1 MRFFDF
7 KSGALGTWLARVA
20 RKYGGPFLIGTVVFV
35 ASLLLYVLTYMLP
48 STGAAFKLFKDIEAR
63 TLDVRFRVR
72 GPKKPDPA
80 IVIVAI
86 DEKSEDVLGRWPFPR
101 TVFADTLDFM
111 RDAKARVVAFD
122 INFPEPD
129 ENSALE
135 TLRQL
140 KKVYHDTGNTAD
152 PKFLAELDRREL
164 SADTDKR
171 LAEAIS
177 RYGNTILG
185 YMFLFNKKDAESQK
199 KEIVGGFMN
208 FLSFQAYPQVIKPK
222 KGEEFEGLEAVG
234 VSPDLPQFGD
244 PAKNFGFVNVLPDSD
259 GTVRNEPVV
268 IEFEKAYYPS
278 LDIATALAYTN
289 ASLDK
294 VAVVF
299 NQYGLSRINL
309 GAVTVPTDSNGMVQI
324 DFHGPPGT
332 YPTYSI
338 ADVVKHKLPPELFRD
353 KIILLGTT
361 AIGIADTRPTPFES
375 VAFPGVEVHA
385 NFIDNLL
392 NGKFI
397 QRGAR
402 ENLLDMLFIFLFS
415 VPVAVVIATMRP
427 ARSALLVLLAA
438 AAFVFFAY
446 HEFAVQRVWLAMFLP
461 MATLFGTYS
470 TVVSY
475 NYFFEEREKKAV
487 RGAFQQYM
495 APEVIAQVLDRPE
508 LLRLGG
514 EEKRLTAMF
523 ADIRGFT
530 SLSEGLTPTALVDL
544 LNEYLSEMTEIIF
557 SHQGT
562 LDKYIGDAIMA
573 FWGAPLETPD
583 HAERAC
589 RAALGMSVAMER
601 LQDRWEKQGRP
612 RIDIGIGINT
622 GPMLVGNM
630 GSERRF
636 NYTIMGDD
644 VNLASRLEGVTK
656 QFGTR
661 LIISHT
667 TWEAV
672 RSKIVTRE
680 LDLIKVKGKK
690 KPVAIY
696 QVLAPIEERPQY
708 ADLVDR
714 FEEALAA
721 YRAGDWAAAT
731 KFFQALHADYPKDG
745 PTSTFNARCAAF
757 ATEPP
762 QGAWDGVYE
771 MTTK

>member
-1 MRFFDF
+1 MRLEF
-7 KSGALGTWLARVA
+7 KSGAFGAWFGHVSR
-20 RKYGGPFLIGTVVFV
+20 RYGGPLIIGTVVCI
-35 ASLLLYVLTYMLP
+35 ASLVLYVLTYMVQSSVPAL
-48 STGAAFKLFKDIEAR
+48 KLFKDIESR
-63 TLDVRFRVR
+63 TLDMRFRVR

-86 DEKSEDVLGRWPFPR
+86 DQRSEDLLGRWPFPR

-111 RDAKARVVAFD
+111 HDAKARVVAFD
-122 INFPEPD
+122 IGFPEPD

-135 TLRQL
+135 TLRLL
-140 KKVYHDTGNTAD
+140 KKDYRASGSAPDA
-152 PKFLAELDRREL
+152 KFLAELNRLEAAADNDKKL
-164 SADTDKR
+164 S
-171 LAEAIS
+171 EAIA
-177 RYGNTILG
+177 RFGNAVLG
-185 YMFLFNKKDAESQK
+185 YFFLFDKKEAGGQN

-222 KGEEFEGLEAVG
+222 KSGAFEGLDAVG
-234 VSPDLPQFGD
+234 LVPDLPQYAD
-244 PAKNFGFVNVLPDSD
+244 PAKNFGFFNVVPDSD
-259 GTVRNEPVV
+259 GTVRTVPV
-268 IEFEKAYYPS
+268 IIQYDKAYYPS
-278 LDIATALAYTN
+278 LDIATTLAYTN

-294 VAVVF
+294 VAVIF
-299 NQYGLSRINL
+299 NQAGLSRVDL
-309 GAVTVPTDSNGMVQI
+309 GPVTVPTDPWGMVQI
-324 DFHGPPGT
+324 DFHGPAGT

-338 ADVVKHKLPPELFRD
+338 ADVVQHKLSPELFRD
-353 KIILLGTT
+353 KIILLGPT
-361 AIGIADTRPTPFES
+361 ATGIADTRPTPFES

-392 NGKFI
+392 NGAFI
-397 QRGAR
+397 RRGAR
-402 ENLLDMLFIFLFS
+402 ENLLDMLFIVLFS
-415 VPVAVVIATMRP
+415 IPVALVISTMRP
-427 ARSALLVLLAA
+427 ARSALLLLVAA
-438 AAFVFFAY
+438 FAFVFFAY
-446 HEFAVQRVWLAMFLP
+446 HEFSVQRIWLAMFLP

-470 TVVSY
+470 AVVSY

-514 EEKRLTAMF
+514 EEKQLTAMF

-573 FWGAPLETPD
+573 FWGAPLDTPD

-589 RAALGMSVAMER
+589 RAALGMSAAMEM

-612 RIDIGIGINT
+612 RIDIGIGVNT

-630 GSERRF
+630 GSARRF

-656 QFGTR
+656 SFGTR
-661 LIISHT
+661 LIISQS
-667 TWEAV
+667 TWESV
-672 RSKIVTRE
+672 RTKMVTRE
-680 LDLIKVKGKK
+680 LDLIRVKGKK
-690 KPVAIY
+690 KPVAIH
-696 QVLAPIEERPQY
+696 QLLAPVEERSKY

-714 FEEALAA
+714 FEEAMRYYRRGDWLAA
-721 YRAGDWAAAT
+721 KDL
-731 KFFQALHADYPKDG
+731 FQALQTDYPNDG
-745 PTSTFNARCAAF
+745 PTRTFNARCVAF
-757 ATEPP
+757 TMEPP
-762 QGAWDGVYE
+762 KGAWDGVYE

>member
-1 MRFFDF
+1 MRLEF
-7 KSGALGTWLARVA
+7 KSGAFVTWLGRVA
-20 RKYGGPFLIGTVVFV
+20 RRYGGPFLIGTVVCI
-35 ASLLLYVLTYMLP
+35 ASLLLYVLTYMLQSYGP
-48 STGAAFKLFKDIEAR
+48 AFKFFKDIEAR
-63 TLDVRFRVR
+63 TLDMRFRVR

-86 DEKSEDVLGRWPFPR
+86 DQKSEDLLGRWPFPR

-111 RDAKARVVAFD
+111 HAAKARVVAFD
-122 INFPEPD
+122 IGFPEPD
-129 ENSALE
+129 QNSALE

-140 KKVYHDTGNTAD
+140 KKDYHASGNAQD
-152 PKFLAELDRREL
+152 PKFLAELNRLEAAADNDKKL
-164 SADTDKR
+164 SD
-171 LAEAIS
+171 AIS
-177 RYGNTILG
+177 RFGNAILG
-185 YMFLFNKKDAESQK
+185 YFFFFDKKEAEGQN

-208 FLSFQAYPQVIKPK
+208 FLAFQAYPQVIKPK
-222 KGEEFEGLEAVG
+222 NSGEFEGLQGVG
-234 VSPDLPQFGD
+234 LAPDLPQYAD
-244 PAKNFGFVNVLPDSD
+244 PAKNFGFFNVQPDSD
-259 GTVRNEPVV
+259 GTVRSEPVI
-268 IEFEKAYYPS
+268 IEFDKAYYPS
-278 LDIATALAYTN
+278 LDIATTLAYTN

-299 NQYGLSRINL
+299 NQGGLSRVNL
-309 GAVTVPTDSNGMVQI
+309 GAVTVPTDPWGMVQI
-324 DFHGPPGT
+324 DFHGPTDT

-338 ADVVKHKLPPELFRD
+338 ADVVQRRLSPELFRD
-353 KIILLGTT
+353 KIVLLGPPAT
-361 AIGIADTRPTPFES
+361 GIADTRPTPFDG
-375 VAFPGVEVHA
+375 AFPGVEVHA

-392 NGKFI
+392 NGAFI
-397 QRGAR
+397 RRGAR

-415 VPVAVVIATMRP
+415 IPIALVISTMRP
-427 ARSALLVLLAA
+427 ARSALLLLVAA
-438 AAFVFFAY
+438 SAFVFFAY

-461 MATLFGTYS
+461 LATLFGTYS

-475 NYFFEEREKKAV
+475 SYFFEEREKKAV

-573 FWGAPLETPD
+573 FWGAPLETAD

-589 RAALGMSVAMER
+589 RAALGMSAAMER

-630 GSERRF
+630 GSARRF

-656 QFGTR
+656 TFGTR
-661 LIISHT
+661 LIINQT
-667 TWEAV
+667 TWEEV
-672 RSKIVTRE
+672 RTKMVTRE
-680 LDLIKVKGKK
+680 LDLIRVKGKK

-696 QVLAPIEERPQY
+696 QVLAPVEDRMHY

-714 FEEALAA
+714 FEEALAC
-721 YRAGDWAAAT
+721 YRGGNWRAAREL
-731 KFFQALHADYPKDG
+731 FQALHADYPNDG
-745 PTSTFNARCAAF
+745 PIRTFNARCATF
-757 ATEPP
+757 AEEPP
-762 QGAWDGVYE
+762 RGVWDGVYE

>member
-1 MRFFDF
+1 MRFFRF

-20 RKYGGPFLIGTVVFV
+20 RRYGGPFLIGTVVCI
-35 ASLLLYVLTYMLP
+35 ACLLLYVLTYMVP
-48 STGAAFKLFKDIEAR
+48 STETTFKLIKDIEAR

-111 RDAKARVVAFD
+111 HDAKARVVAFD

-129 ENSALE
+129 QNSALE
-135 TLRQL
+135 TLQEL
-140 KKVYHDTGNTAD
+140 KKVYHATGNTTD
-152 PKFLAELDRREL
+152 PKFLAELDKREL
-164 SADTDKR
+164 AADTDKH
-171 LAEAIS
+171 LADAIS
-177 RYGNTILG
+177 RFGNAILG
-185 YMFLFNKKDAESQK
+185 YYFIFDKKEAESQK

-208 FLSFQAYPQVIKPK
+208 FLSFQAYPQVLKPK
-222 KGEEFEGLEAVG
+222 KGVEFEGLEAVG
-234 VSPDLPQFGD
+234 VQPDLPIFGD
-244 PAKNFGFVNVLPDSD
+244 PAKNFGFFNVIQDSD

-268 IEFEKAYYPS
+268 IEFDKAYYPS
-278 LDIATALAYTN
+278 LDIATTLAYTN
-289 ASLDK
+289 VSLDK

-299 NQYGLSRINL
+299 NQNGLSRINL
-309 GAVTVPTDSNGMVQI
+309 GSVTVPTDPWGMVQI
-324 DFHGPPGT
+324 DFHGPTGT

-338 ADVVKHKLPPELFRD
+338 ADVVKHKLSPELFRD
-353 KIILLGTT
+353 KIVLLGPT
-361 AIGIADTRPTPFES
+361 ATGIFDMRPTPFES
-375 VAFPGVEVHA
+375 VFPGVEVHA

-415 VPVAVVIATMRP
+415 MPVAVVIATMRP

-438 AAFVFFAY
+438 TAFVFFAY

-461 MATLFGTYS
+461 MATLFATYS
-470 TVVSY
+470 MVVSY

-495 APEVIAQVLDRPE
+495 APEVIAQVLDKPE

-573 FWGAPLETPD
+573 FWGAPLETAD

-589 RAALGMSVAMER
+589 RAALGMSAAMER

-612 RIDIGIGINT
+612 RIDIGIGVNT

-667 TWEAV
+667 TWEEV
-672 RSKIVTRE
+672 RTKIVTRE
-680 LDLIKVKGKK
+680 LDLIRVKGKK

-696 QVLAPIEERPQY
+696 QVLALMDDRPHY

-714 FEEALAA
+714 FEEGLAA
-721 YRAGDWAAAT
+721 YRAGNWTVARNI
-731 KFFQALHADYPKDG
+731 FQALHADYPKDG
-745 PTSTFNARCAAF
+745 PVNTFNARCAAF
-757 ATEPP
+757 SAEPP
-762 QGAWDGVYE
+762 HGVWDGVYE

>member
-1 MRFFDF
+1 MRLVEFR
-7 KSGALGTWLARVA
+7 SGALGTWLARVA
-20 RKYGGPFLIGTVVFV
+20 RRYVGPFLIGTVVFI
-35 ASLLLYVLTYMLP
+35 AGLLLYVLTYMLP
-48 STGAAFKLFKDIEAR
+48 STATAFKLFKDIEAR

-86 DEKSEDVLGRWPFPR
+86 DEKSEDLLGRFPFPR
-101 TVFADTLDFM
+101 TVFADSLDALH
-111 RDAKARVVAFD
+111 DAKARVVAFD

-140 KKVYHDTGNTAD
+140 KKAYHATGNVAD

-164 SADTDKR
+164 GADTDKR

-177 RYGNTILG
+177 RFGNAILG
-185 YMFLFNKKDAESQK
+185 YFFLFNKQEAASQK

-222 KGEEFEGLEAVG
+222 KGVEFEGLEAVG
-234 VSPDLPQFGD
+234 VSPDLPQLGD
-244 PAKNFGFVNVLPDSD
+244 PAKNFGFFNVLPDSD
-259 GTVRNEPVV
+259 GTVRSEPIV
-268 IEFEKAYYPS
+268 IEFDKAYYPS
-278 LDIATALAYTN
+278 LDIATILAYTN

-299 NQYGLSRINL
+299 NQGGLSRVDL
-309 GAVTVPTDSNGMVQI
+309 GSVTVPTDPWGMVQI
-324 DFHGPPGT
+324 DFHGPTGT

-338 ADVVKHKLPPELFRD
+338 ADVVQRKLSPELFRD
-353 KIILLGTT
+353 KIVLLGPT
-361 AIGIADTRPTPFES
+361 ATGLADLRPTPFES
-375 VAFPGVEVHA
+375 VGFPGVEVHA

-392 NGKFI
+392 NGAFI
-397 QRGAR
+397 KRGAR

-415 VPVAVVIATMRP
+415 MPVAVIISTMRP
-427 ARSALLVLLAA
+427 ARSALLLVIAA
-438 AAFVFFAY
+438 SAFVFFAY

-461 MATLFGTYS
+461 MATLFVTYS

-544 LNEYLSEMTEIIF
+544 LNEYLNEMTEIIF

-589 RAALGMSVAMER
+589 SAALGMSVAMER

-661 LIISHT
+661 LIISQT
-667 TWEAV
+667 TWEDV
-672 RSKIVTRE
+672 RTKMVTRE
-680 LDLIKVKGKK
+680 LDLIRVKGKK

-696 QVLAPIEERPQY
+696 QVLAPIEDRPRY

-714 FEEALAA
+714 FEEALAS
-721 YRAGDWAAAT
+721 YRGGDWAAAREL
-731 KFFQALHADYPKDG
+731 FQALHTDYPNDG
-745 PTSTFNARCAAF
+745 PIRTFNARCATF
-757 ATEPP
+757 ALEPP
-762 QGAWDGVYE
+762 RGAWDGVYE